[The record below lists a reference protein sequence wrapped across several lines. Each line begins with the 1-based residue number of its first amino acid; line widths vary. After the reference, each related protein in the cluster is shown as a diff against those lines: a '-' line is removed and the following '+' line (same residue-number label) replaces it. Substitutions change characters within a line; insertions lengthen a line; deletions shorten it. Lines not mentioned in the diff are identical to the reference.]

1 MTKCFCDKCKIEIKY
16 PLMLDLRLDP
26 EGTRNAIQERRYE
39 LCNQCAKFIQQT
51 IELNR

>member
-1 MTKCFCDKCKIEIKY
+1 MTKHFCDRCDQEIKY
-16 PLMLDLRLDP
+16 PLILHLSLDP
-26 EGTRNAIQERRYE
+26 EGAKNKIEQTQYE